1 MYLGDVEVF
10 RTSTS
15 EPTAGGVTWTYF
27 KNMDNYLALWRQK
40 QTLIFDLPNVVDDT
54 YTGILNTTL
63 TANFFTVPDLAD
75 PADTILPISAEGS
88 AKNNPSAFMLEQGK
102 PAIASQKF
110 PPNVKRAVVSLL
122 ATGQNTE
129 EFWYSNVPSQDVNT
143 FQDTVGTLYGYT
155 PFREV
160 QLLIDG
166 QLAGVSW
173 PFPVIFTG
181 GIVPGF
187 WRPIAG
193 IDAYDLRQNEIDITP
208 FLGILSDGTNHEFEI
223 RVAGINDDDDANP
236 TLTENVGYYWL
247 VTGTIFLFSD
257 KEGAVTTGSKP
268 TFNTDAPKISLTSKV
283 TQTSEGYN
291 DTLTYITSVER
302 TLSISSSI
310 QTSAGTALATWS
322 QHITYNNQNYLT
334 SMGLNQL
341 TIQTTSGSD
350 SSSSGY
356 QHDYN
361 YPITV
366 NSSIMNP
373 TTDLSINADLQY
385 GLTYNVLG
393 PTVFP
398 NGVESFNHTSSTV
411 SPSFQAGDE
420 PRAIQI
426 PLTSL
431 KPLSGSNLT
440 TSVQGTASYETGSSI
455 DSAILNITSLGNSSA
470 DVSSIAVTRRSS
482 PDLSDDD
489 TIASTL
495 QKRQLY
501 GGASAQ
507 SLASTSTGTTTQ
519 IMDFEGVEYG
529 STSSTTELYSR
540 KVMAQG
546 GVVVSDSEKL
556 VDVVVQEPA
565 NAPPQAGM
573 KAPAKL
579 LLASGETDGV
589 VGSARS
595 VLGRGPGANNKGLPS
610 PGSAGSAGTR

>member
-1 MYLGDVEVF
+1 MYLGDIEVF

-15 EPTAGGVTWTYF
+15 EPTASGVTWTYF
-27 KNMDNYLALWRQK
+27 KNMDNYLALWREK
-40 QTLIFDLPNVVDDT
+40 QTLIFDLPNVVDAT

-63 TANFFTVPDLAD
+63 TATFFTIPDLAD

-88 AKNNPSAFMLEQGK
+88 ANNNPSAFMLEQGK
-102 PAIASQKF
+102 PAITSQKF

-129 EFWYSNVPSQDVNT
+129 EFWYSNVPSQDVDT
-143 FQDTVGTLYGYT
+143 FNETVGTLYGYT

-223 RVAGINDDDDANP
+223 RVVGINDDDDANP
-236 TLTENVGYYWL
+236 TLTETVGYYWL

-268 TFNTDAPKISLTSKV
+268 TFNTDPPKISLTSKV
-283 TQTSEGYN
+283 TQTAEGYN

-310 QTSAGTALATWS
+310 QTSAGTASATWS

-366 NSSIMNP
+366 NSTIANP
-373 TTDLSINADLQY
+373 TTDLTINADLQY

-398 NGVESFNHTSSTV
+398 NGVESFNHTRSTV
-411 SPSFQAGDE
+411 SPSFQAGQN
-420 PRAIQI
+420 PSGIQI

-431 KPLSGSNLT
+431 KPLSGSNLI
-440 TSVQGTASYETGSSI
+440 TSVQGTATYETGNSI
-455 DSAILNITSLGNSSA
+455 DSAILNITSLG
-470 DVSSIAVTRRSS
+470 DSSIDGSPVTVTGRSS

-489 TIASTL
+489 AMTGTL
-495 QKRQLY
+495 QKRISSDS
-501 GGASAQ
+501 GGVEDLS
-507 SLASTSTGTTTQ
+507 STTTGTTTQ
-519 IMDFEGVEYG
+519 TMDFEGVEYG
-529 STSSTTELYSR
+529 STSSLTELYSR

-546 GVVVSDSEKL
+546 GVVVLDNEKL
-556 VDVVVQEPA
+556 VDVVVEEPV

-573 KAPAKL
+573 KAPSKVSSS
-579 LLASGETDGV
+579 SGETDGV

-595 VLGRGPGANNKGLPS
+595 VLGRGPGANNKGIPL
-610 PGSAGSAGTR
+610 PGS

>member
-1 MYLGDVEVF
+1 MYLGDIEVF

-15 EPTAGGVTWTYF
+15 EPTASGVTWTYF
-27 KNMDNYLALWRQK
+27 KNMDNYLALWREK
-40 QTLIFDLPNVVDDT
+40 QTLIFDLPNVVDAT

-63 TANFFTVPDLAD
+63 TATFYTIPDLAD

-88 AKNNPSAFMLEQGK
+88 AKNNPSAFMVDQGR

-122 ATGQNTE
+122 ATGQQSE
-129 EFWYSNVPSQDVNT
+129 EFWYSNVPSQDVDT
-143 FQDTVGTLYGYT
+143 FKDTVGTLYGYS

-208 FLGILSDGTNHEFEI
+208 FLGILSDGTNHAFEI
-223 RVAGINDDDDANP
+223 RVVGINDDDNANP
-236 TLTENVGYYWL
+236 TLTETVGYYWL

-268 TFNTDAPKISLTSKV
+268 TFNTDPPKISLTSKV
-283 TQTSEGYN
+283 TQTSDGSN

-310 QTSAGTALATWS
+310 QTSAGTTSATWS

-341 TIQTTSGSD
+341 TIQTTSGTD

-356 QHDYN
+356 QHDYS

-366 NSSIMNP
+366 NSTIANP
-373 TTDLSINADLQY
+373 TTDLSIDADLQY

-398 NGVESFNHTSSTV
+398 NGVESFNHTRSTV
-411 SPSFQAGDE
+411 TPSFQAGQD
-420 PRAIQI
+420 PNGIQI

-440 TSVQGTASYETGSSI
+440 TSVEGSASYN
-455 DSAILNITSLGNSSA
+455 AGNSDSPS
-470 DVSSIAVTRRSS
+470 VAVTRRGNSDIGDGDTMIS
-482 PDLSDDD
+482 TLEKRILSDS
-489 TIASTL
+489 AGVEKRST
-495 QKRQLY
+495 
-501 GGASAQ
+501 
-507 SLASTSTGTTTQ
+507 TTGTTTQ
-519 IMDFEGVEYG
+519 TMNFEGVEYG
-529 STSSTTELYSR
+529 SSSSLIELYSR
-540 KVMAQG
+540 NVKAQG
-546 GVVVSDSEKL
+546 GVVVSDNEKL
-556 VDVVVQEPA
+556 VDVVVDEPV
-565 NAPPQAGM
+565 NAPSNV
-573 KAPAKL
+573 L
-579 LLASGETDGV
+579 SSASGETDGV
-589 VGSARS
+589 VGSVRS
-595 VLGRGPGANNKGLPS
+595 VLGRGPGDNSKGLPS
-610 PGSAGSAGTR
+610 PGDAGSAATS

>member
-1 MYLGDVEVF
+1 MYLGDIEVF

-15 EPTAGGVTWTYF
+15 EPTPSGITWTYF
-27 KNMDNYLALWRQK
+27 KNMDNYIALWREK

-63 TANFFTVPDLAD
+63 TATFFTIPGLPDS
-75 PADTILPISAEGS
+75 ADTILPISAEGS
-88 AKNNPSAFMLEQGK
+88 AKNIPSAFEVDQGRS
-102 PAIASQKF
+102 AIASQKF
-110 PPNVKRAVVSLL
+110 PPNVKRAVVSLS
-122 ATGQNTE
+122 ATGQASE
-129 EFWYSNVPSQDVNT
+129 EFWYSNVPSKNVDT
-143 FQDTVGTLYGYT
+143 FEDTVGTLYGYS

-208 FLGILSDGTNHEFEI
+208 FLGILSDGVNHKFEI
-223 RVAGINDDDDANP
+223 RVVGINDDDDANP
-236 TLTENVGYYWL
+236 ELTENVGSYWL

-257 KEGAVTTGSKP
+257 KEGAVTKGSKP
-268 TFNTDAPKISLTSKV
+268 TFNTDPPKISLTSKF
-283 TQTSEGYN
+283 TKTPEGYN
-291 DTLTYITSVER
+291 DTLTYMTSVER

-310 QTSAGTALATWS
+310 QTSAGNASATWS

-341 TIQTTSGSD
+341 TIQTTSGTD

-361 YPITV
+361 YPITL
-366 NSSIMNP
+366 NSTIKNP
-373 TTDLSINADLQY
+373 TTDLTINATLQY

-398 NGVESFNHTSSTV
+398 NGVESFNQTRSAV
-411 SPSFQAGDE
+411 SASFQAGQD
-420 PRAIQI
+420 PGGIQI

-440 TSVQGTASYETGSSI
+440 TSLEGSATYRTGNTI
-455 DSAILNITSLGNSSA
+455 DSAILNMTSPDDSA
-470 DVSSIAVTRRSS
+470 AKGSSISVVRRSANVWG
-482 PDLSDDD
+482 DDD
-489 TIASTL
+489 TITSAL
-495 QKRQLY
+495 QRRQSSDSDDL
-501 GGASAQ
+501 Q
-507 SLASTSTGTTTQ
+507 SLSSTTGTTTQ
-519 IMDFEGVEYG
+519 TMDFNGVEYG
-529 STSSTTELYSR
+529 SASSSTELYSR
-540 KVMAQG
+540 KVKAQN
-546 GVVVSDSEKL
+546 GVVVFDDEKL
-556 VDVVVQEPA
+556 VDVVVKEPVQG
-565 NAPPQAGM
+565 PQPGM
-573 KAPAKL
+573 KAPARIL
-579 LLASGETDGV
+579 SENDGSNGV

-595 VLGRGPGANNKGLPS
+595 VLGRGPGGNNNKGLPS
-610 PGSAGSAGTR
+610 PGNAGNARI